1 VDGQPHA
8 KEQILSQISTQMQVT
23 INNQPITCPE
33 GMGLATLLEAE
44 RIQVDRTAIAVNGE
58 VVPRAS
64 WADFR
69 LSEDDEILIIQATY
83 GG

>member
-1 VDGQPHA
+1 
-8 KEQILSQISTQMQVT
+8 
-23 INNQPITCPE
+23 
-33 GMGLATLLEAE
+33 MGLAALLEAE

-64 WADFR
+64 WGDFR
-69 LSEDDEILIIQATY
+69 LSEGDEILIIQATY

>member
-1 VDGQPHA
+1 MDGQPHA

-23 INNQPITCPE
+23 INNQPTTCPE
-33 GMGLATLLEAE
+33 GMGLAALLEAE